1 MGARKLLLIALL
13 LGSSAPA
20 AAEPYFAV
28 REGFKCSACH
38 VNMTGGGKRTE
49 FVSAHAKELLHYP
62 SFIAALAKPADS
74 FNGEL
79 FAPYVAIGANLRT
92 SFTSTFQA
100 QGDDGDV
107 KNDKV
112 FRSRLDD
119 IDIAVTD
126 ALGYLEVRLIPD
138 WLTFYLDQRF
148 APQTTTREVWG
159 MLRLPW
165 DVYLKGGKMFLPY
178 GLELQDDTAFIRGGR
193 NGSVTTG
200 FSFDQQQPA
209 FEIGWEPGPIAAAF
223 AVSDGAGD
231 DRDVQVTGTV
241 YSLFTEVPVVRNV
254 LVGGSGSR
262 VGPPGTE
269 TIVAG
274 FFGGFNLFGFTYLG
288 ECDFGWYR
296 DNSNPSTKDTHG
308 RFIHYSELDYLLF
321 KWLNVKATIDYA
333 DDDGDLTQRTND
345 SENRV
350 SFGLE
355 PFFAKFLQTRLF
367 YRIGNG
373 VRSNPGHNQNQ
384 LIAEIHVFF

>member
-1 MGARKLLLIALL
+1 MGRKLLLIALL
-13 LGSSAPA
+13 LGFAGPA
-20 AAEPYFAV
+20 AAEPYLAV

-49 FVSAHAKELLHYP
+49 FVAAHAKELLHYP
-62 SFIAALAKPADS
+62 NFFAALAKPADS

-79 FAPYVAIGANLRT
+79 LSPYVAIGANLRT

-100 QGDDGDV
+100 RGDDGDV
-107 KNDKV
+107 KNDQV
-112 FRSRLDD
+112 FRSRLEE
-119 IDIAVTD
+119 IDVDVTD

-138 WLTFYLDQRF
+138 WLTFYVDQRF
-148 APQTTTREVWG
+148 APQTTTREAWG

-165 DVYLKGGKMFLPY
+165 NIYLKGGKMFLPY
-178 GLELQDDTAFIRGGR
+178 GLQLQDDTAFIRGGR

-200 FSFDQQQPA
+200 FSFEQQQAA
-209 FEIGWEPGPIAAAF
+209 FEAGWEPGPVAASF

-241 YSLFTEVPVVRNV
+241 YSLFTEIPYVRNV
-254 LVGGSGSR
+254 LLGGSATR

-274 FFGGFNLFGFTYLG
+274 FFGGFNLGGFTYLG
-288 ECDFGWYR
+288 ECDFRYDR
-296 DNSNPSTKDTHG
+296 DNSDPRTEDRHG
-308 RFIHYSELDYLLF
+308 RFIHYSEADYLLLG
-321 KWLNVKATIDYA
+321 WLNLKLTFDYA
-333 DDDGDLTQRTND
+333 DDDGDLTQRTDD

-355 PFFAKFLQTRLF
+355 PFLAKFLQTRLF

-373 VRSNPGHNQNQ
+373 VRSDPSHNQNQ
-384 LIAEIHVFF
+384 LIAEVHVFF